1 MDSLS
6 KEVEVEMSAAL
17 TDTALPSCSFSVQ
30 NCSLQCDLGD
40 LSAHRLL
47 SVKRSQLGAQN
58 NCCYLGLYFKN
69 NLLFHTVCFI
79 FIYPRQ

>member
-1 MDSLS
+1 MERS
-6 KEVEVEMSAAL
+6 VAL
-17 TDTALPSCSFSVQ
+17 IDTALAGCSFSVQ
-30 NCSLQCDLGD
+30 NCSPQCDLRN
-40 LSAHRLL
+40 LAAHRLL

-58 NCCYLGLYFKN
+58 NCCYLGLDFKN